1 MFGKLSGKLIGKI
14 KDADFGEAASVL
26 ATTESV
32 TIVRADSANAS
43 VLEYV
48 SRLSATM
55 DDYPDSAE
63 KTKERIASVTGGVG
77 VVKVPASTQSSG
89 FYYQEVVDD
98 AWRATRAAIHG
109 GVLAGGGAALYRAS
123 GFLRATFP
131 ENVDN
136 NVNIAIDGICAGLK
150 SVMEMVCDNAGFEP
164 AWYGDA
170 YPEKGCTVDV
180 SGAGEGADGDAVEL
194 GVLDSAPAVMAAV
207 ELALDE
213 LALWVNSKYLLVR
226 KSDDQ

>member
-32 TIVRADSANAS
+32 TIVRADSANES

-123 GFLRATFP
+123 GFLRWTAP

-136 NVNIAIDGICAGLK
+136 NVNIAIEGICAGLK
-150 SVMEMVCDNAGFEP
+150 SVMETVCDNAGFEP

-170 YPEKGCTVDV
+170 YPDKGCTVDV